1 MECQRKLSVTSVPYL
16 SSRPWKPFWDFPIVK
31 KKQREGRR
39 IRGCDASGGTVF
51 EWYGESGAQLK
62 YYPLAETAT
71 WSSPIIQLEP
81 LPLPPSEYG
90 LLARVKQYFP
100 KQWQATE

>member
-1 MECQRKLSVTSVPYL
+1 MESQRKLSVISVPYL
-16 SSRPWKPFWDFPIVK
+16 SSKSWKPFWDFPIVEK
-31 KKQREGRR
+31 KKREGRR

-71 WSSPIIQLEP
+71 WSSPIFQLEP
-81 LPLPPSEYG
+81 PPLPPSEYG